1 MRKYVKKF
9 SRGKEKCVIMK
20 KMKSIFRKNG
30 IGKRIFGVVMALAMI
45 VTMFADVPGNFVTAK
60 AAEGATNITVHFD
73 NSTWSWGEP
82 ALQFWGGTDTDTSG
96 HASGP
101 TQINGWSAGDMG
113 YTLTAESDGWYSMT
127 LTGDFTGFQFLDMS
141 NPSNNTAGKGYSSYM
156 TQYNGDTPQD
166 LYYKPD
172 TGVWYT
178 DKACTTELTKPADAV
193 TYDVTLHWYNADNW
207 STVNAWVWNNDGNLT
222 GGEWP
227 GKTLTEN
234 TEKNNWYDIS
244 FTNLNY
250 SKLEFIYN
258 NGSAQTDD
266 LSVEL
271 TTDTTDVW
279 VTGGKS
285 SPTISTTAPELW
297 INPPAD
303 GGLGDTTTYDV
314 TLHFYNS
321 DKWDTVAAWVWDD
334 ANNNYSGGSWP
345 GTVLSQNA
353 NKSNWYD
360 LSLSGITSSNL
371 SFIFNNNN
379 NGQQTNDLSATLSAD
394 TTEIWVTGG
403 DKSSADPGTVYTSA
417 PELWTNPDAVTE
429 DTAHS
434 IYYAKDSMAVKIG
447 STTYPMSVYAN
458 GVFKCT
464 VDLAVGNYTATVIK
478 NGVESDVTA
487 SISVTDATKKT
498 EISLDNDVL
507 TAASAEDAAVDPYIS
522 FIGDAREAGDDNW
535 STGVKGYEFT
545 QLSDTLYRYEK
556 TFTNAGTYSYKAV
569 FNYSTW
575 YEKEGSGN
583 RMLNLTKDNTHVV
596 FLYDTTTGYLYDTE
610 NNEARVASLL
620 SMKVRP
626 AEMEVIDNA
635 NGTTTFAAVAESGQ
649 EVYLYYGNKA
659 DVEANGTSAL
669 TKVKMGA
676 VKNGKSTSDELWLG
690 DAALDIVFYYDIA
703 GTRTL
708 DENKTTVTVGGA
720 DYSNYTRAAYTG
732 RVVNLPGSFPG
743 KSWDSS
749 SNLMSYKG
757 NRIYYITFKDLPAAT
772 YEYKVAHDG
781 SWAEN
786 YGPNGELNSSSNCT
800 VSVPKLQDVT
810 IYYSDL
816 THLTVNSID
825 YKFATIT
832 LSGTNIPAGTQLT
845 DEGLTGIYTATVVL
859 PAGTY
864 SDLVLNCDGKEYKF
878 ASFTTEEEKTVT
890 FCMDPVTGLFYHN
903 ASDVPI
909 EEDAI
914 YFDSK
919 DEAYKSVYGAVATDE
934 EVTFSITTG
943 TDITSASLLI
953 KGKENK
959 AVEMSKAGEAVDGKQ
974 KWSATT
980 SLSML
985 GEYSYYFAVS
995 NGASVKVYGDDDGY
1009 YGTGKVSDLTEVKP
1023 YDLVVYQSGFETPD
1037 WMKNAVIYQI
1047 FPDRFFDGD
1056 ESNNDNQT
1064 TARGAV
1070 DYEYIT
1076 DWYTLP
1082 ENPEQEGLLDEATYK
1097 STGAYYGDGQW
1108 SNEIYGGDL
1117 EGITERIDY
1126 LEALG
1131 VTVIYLNPVFSSISN
1146 HRYDACDYTEIDPV
1160 LGTMGDFTE
1169 LVTIAEEHGM
1179 KVVLDGVF
1187 NHVSDD
1193 SIYFDRYYKFIDDG
1207 LDTIGAYPY
1216 WAYVYDYMAE
1226 NSVDQATAEAAAKTY
1241 FTNTYGIT
1249 DYSYTEWF
1257 DVFQTTMKD
1266 DEGNEVYDTIGQ
1278 RTDKPVYGY
1287 DGWWG
1292 YDSMP
1297 IIKSTNGSEYQTGDW
1312 AEEII
1317 YNEDGTS
1324 VTQYW
1329 ISQGSDGWRLD
1340 VANEVSDETWQRFR
1354 ESVKSLNSE
1363 AVIIGEI
1370 WTDATKYILGDM
1382 YDSVMNYMFRS
1393 AVTSFAMGTDAE
1405 TTTNNMERLRER
1417 YPEEA
1422 FYAMMNLVGSHDTTR
1437 ILSYL
1442 DGIGD
1447 DRTQKDI
1454 NSAFPT
1460 YENTSAL
1467 AKQRQYLVSFLQF
1480 TYAGAPTIYYGDE
1493 IGMTGSDDP
1502 DDRRAFEWGKGNEE
1516 LVTWYATLANIRSQ
1530 YSALRTGSVESF
1542 DSGSENVLAYVRR
1555 DANDAMI
1562 VLANNSQ
1569 SAQEVSFKLTDL
1581 NVTADTLTDL
1591 ISGTTCTINA
1601 GVVTVSVPALSGVI
1615 LTDNVKTISVNKV
1628 ALAPAY
1634 DPAYIVAERSA
1645 VPPADEEVTDD
1656 NQGGNNAG
1664 NGSDNN
1670 QDGNNSGTGSDNN
1683 QGSGSDQNG
1692 SNQSS
1697 NSNQNVSGTVTIVP
1711 NDKWQNVIDKLPYI
1725 AEKGA
1730 IYINMNGQTIVSQN
1744 FLLALKGQDK
1754 TAVFML
1760 SNGIK
1765 WSINGK
1771 TITADV
1777 NDINLGV
1784 TVNAGSIPA
1793 TVLSDLAKGRDT
1805 IKLSLAHDG
1814 EFHCEAI
1821 LTISIGTSYAGK
1833 YANLYYY
1840 NPQTGKMEFISSDQ
1854 IGTDGYADL
1863 RFTHA
1868 SDYAIVIDNAAV
1880 TGVNTGDNFNMAPIV
1895 LLMFMGLMAVAYAL
1909 RKKNYIR

>member
-1 MRKYVKKF
+1 M
-9 SRGKEKCVIMK
+9 IMK
-20 KMKSIFRKNG
+20 KMGKFLRKNG
-30 IGKRIFGVVMALAMI
+30 ISRRIFGIVMVLAMI
-45 VTMFADVPGNFVTAK
+45 VTLFADVPGSNVTVK

-73 NSTWSWGEP
+73 NSVWNWDAP
-82 ALQFWGGTDTDTSG
+82 ALQFWDGSSTTPSG
-96 HASGP
+96 YQSGP
-101 TQINGWSAGDMG
+101 AQISGFSEGAMG
-113 YTLTAESDGWYSMT
+113 YTLTADGNDWYSMT
-127 LTGDFTGFQFLDMS
+127 LKGDFGGFQFLDMLHA
-141 NPSNNTAGKGYSSYM
+141 NEHNTGGKGYSSFM

-178 DKACTTELTKPADAV
+178 DSACTTELAAPAGTK
-193 TYDVTLHWYNADNW
+193 LYNTTIHYY
-207 STVNAWVWNNDGNLT
+207 STSWNTVYAYAWNSDGNPL
-222 GGEWP
+222 GAWP
-227 GKTLTEN
+227 GTQISENTTHAGWWDVQVSNLAVPEFNFKYTNAQSGGAESSNYSYTFSDEN
-234 TEKNNWYDIS
+234 TELWV
-244 FTNLNY
+244 L
-250 SKLEFIYN
+250 
-258 NGSAQTDD
+258 DD
-266 LSVEL
+266 QVLS
-271 TTDTTDVW
+271 
-279 VTGGKS
+279 
-285 SPTISTTAPELW
+285 TAPELW
-297 INPPAD
+297 TNPNA
-303 GGLGDTTTYDV
+303 GTSGTTYDV
-314 TLHFYNS
+314 TFHFYNS
-321 DKWDTVAAWVWDD
+321 DNWDAVAGWVWDD
-334 ANNNYSGGSWP
+334 GNNNYTGGVWP
-345 GTVLSQNA
+345 GTVMTENA
-353 NKSNWYD
+353 EKANWYD
-360 LSLSGITSSNL
+360 LSISGIKKNSV
-371 SFIFNNNN
+371 SFIFNNNA
-379 NGQQTNDLSATLSAD
+379 NGEQTNNLSVTLSEG
-394 TTEIWVTGG
+394 TTEVWVTGG
-403 DKSSADPGTVYTSA
+403 GQSSADPGTVYTQA
-417 PELWTNPDAVTE
+417 PKLWTDPGSVSEN
-429 DTAHS
+429 TAHS

-447 STTYPMSVYAN
+447 NTTYPMSVYAN

-478 NGVESDVTA
+478 NGVESSVTA
-487 SISVTDATKKT
+487 SVNVTDASKKT

-507 TAASAEDAAVDPYIS
+507 TSASAAESTDTDSLTVS
-522 FIGDAREAGDDNW
+522 FIGDAREDGGNNW
-535 STGVKGYEFT
+535 SPAVTGYEFT
-545 QLSDTLYRYEK
+545 KISDTLYRYEK
-556 TFTNAGTYSYKAV
+556 TFVNATTYSYKAV
-569 FNYSTW
+569 FNYSQW

-596 FLYDTTTGYLYDTE
+596 FLYDTTSGYLYDTE
-610 NNEARVASLL
+610 NNEARVAALL
-620 SMKVRP
+620 SMKVKP
-626 AEMEVIDNA
+626 AEMEVTDNA
-635 NGTTTFAAVAESGQ
+635 NGTTTFAAVADSGQ

-659 DVEANGTSAL
+659 DVEKNGTSAL

-676 VKNGKSTSDELWLG
+676 VKNGKSKSDELWFG

-708 DENKTTVTVGGA
+708 DQNKTIVTIGGA
-720 DYSNYTRAAYTG
+720 EYSQYTRAAYTG

-743 KSWDSS
+743 KTWDTST
-749 SNLMSYKG
+749 NLMSYKG
-757 NRIYYITFKDLPAAT
+757 NRIYYITFKNLPAAT

-781 SWAEN
+781 SWSEN

-810 IYYSDL
+810 IYYSDV

-864 SDLVLNCDGKEYKF
+864 SDLTLKCDGKDYKF
-878 ASFTTEEEKTVT
+878 ATFTIDTEKTVT

-909 EEDAI
+909 EEDVI

-919 DEAYKSVYGAVATDE
+919 DTAYKSVYGAVATDE
-934 EVTFSITTG
+934 EVTFSLTTG

-959 AVEMSKAGEAVDGKQ
+959 AVEMSKAGNAENGKQ
-974 KWSATT
+974 KWSAAT
-980 SLSML
+980 SLSVI
-985 GEYSYYFAVS
+985 GEYTYYFAVS

-1009 YGTGKVSDLTEVKP
+1009 YGTGKVSDLTDVQP
-1023 YDLVVYQSGFETPD
+1023 YDLVVYQSGFKTPD

-1056 ESNNDNQT
+1056 ESNNDDQT

-1070 DYEYIT
+1070 NYEYIT
-1076 DWYTLP
+1076 DWYALP
-1082 ENPEQEGLLDEATYK
+1082 ENPEQEELLDEATYK
-1097 STGAYYGDGQW
+1097 ATGAYYGDGEW

-1117 EGITERIDY
+1117 AGITERIEY

-1131 VTVIYLNPVFSSISN
+1131 VTVIYLNPVFSSISS

-1160 LGTMGDFTE
+1160 LGTLGDFTE
-1169 LVTIAEEHGM
+1169 LVTVAEEHGM

-1226 NSVDQATAEAAAKTY
+1226 KGVDQSAAETAAKTY
-1241 FTNTYGIT
+1241 FTETYGIT

-1257 DVFQTTMKD
+1257 DVFQTTLKD
-1266 DEGNEVYDTIGQ
+1266 DNNKEVYDTIGQ

-1297 IIKSTNGSEYQTGDW
+1297 IIKSTNGSEYQTGNW
-1312 AEEII
+1312 AEKII
-1317 YNEDGTS
+1317 YNDNKTS

-1354 ESVKSLNSE
+1354 ESVKSLNSD

-1382 YDSVMNYMFRS
+1382 YDSVMNYMFRN

-1405 TTTNNMERLRER
+1405 TTTKEMERLRER
-1417 YPEEA
+1417 YPQEA

-1460 YENTSAL
+1460 YANTSAL

-1493 IGMTGSDDP
+1493 IGMVGSDDP
-1502 DDRRAFEWGKGNEE
+1502 DDRRAFEWGKGDEE
-1516 LVTWYATLANIRSQ
+1516 LVTWYARLANIRNQ
-1530 YSALRTGSVESF
+1530 YAALRTGSVEVF
-1542 DSGSENVLAYVRR
+1542 DAGSENVLAYVRR
-1555 DANDAMI
+1555 DTNDTMVI
-1562 VLANNSQ
+1562 LANNSQ
-1569 SAQEVSFKLTDL
+1569 SVKDVSITLADL
-1581 NVTADTLTDL
+1581 GVTAETLTDL
-1591 ISGTTCTINA
+1591 LRGTTYTEDA
-1601 GVVTVSVPALSGVI
+1601 GVITVAVPELSGMI
-1615 LTDNVKTISVNKV
+1615 LADNVKTISVNKS

-1634 DPAYIVAERSA
+1634 DSAFIVAERSA
-1645 VPPADEEVTDD
+1645 VPPADTEENPNPDNNPGQGSTDNAPGQGSTD
-1656 NQGGNNAG
+1656 NTPGQDNTDNTPGGNNTNSG
-1664 NGSDNN
+1664 NDNN
-1670 QDGNNSGTGSDNN
+1670 QNSGGS
-1683 QGSGSDQNG
+1683 QNIVG
-1692 SNQSS
+1692 I
-1697 NSNQNVSGTVTIVP
+1697 VTVTP
-1711 NDKWQNVIDKLPYI
+1711 SDSWQNVIDNLASAPDK
-1725 AEKGA
+1725 AS
-1730 IYINMNGQTIVSQN
+1730 IYVNMNGQTTVPQR
-1744 FLLALKGQDK
+1744 FLLALRGQDK

-1760 SNGIK
+1760 SNGIT

-1771 TITADV
+1771 TIDASVT
-1777 NDINLGV
+1777 DINLGV

-1793 TVLSDLAKGRDT
+1793 GVLNKLANGRDT
-1805 IKLSLAHDG
+1805 ITLSLAYDG
-1814 EFHCEAI
+1814 EFHCEAV
-1821 LTISIGTSYAGK
+1821 LTISVGTAYAGK

-1840 NPQTGKMEFISSDQ
+1840 NPQTGKMEFISSAQVDTA
-1854 IGTDGYADL
+1854 GNAKL
-1863 RFTHA
+1863 SFKHA
-1868 SDYAIVIDNAAV
+1868 SDYVIVMDQVAV
-1880 TGVNTGDNFNMAPIV
+1880 TGVATGDNVNFAPM
-1895 LLMFMGLMAVAYAL
+1895 LLLLFMGLITVAYAL
-1909 RKKNYIR
+1909 RKRTYAY